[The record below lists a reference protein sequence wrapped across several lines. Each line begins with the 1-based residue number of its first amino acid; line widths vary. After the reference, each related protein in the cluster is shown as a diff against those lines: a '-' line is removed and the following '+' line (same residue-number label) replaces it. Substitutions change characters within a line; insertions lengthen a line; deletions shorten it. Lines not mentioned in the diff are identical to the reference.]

1 MTDTTAKS
9 TRQPVTRPAR
19 GTRPANRRQLILD
32 AAADLFSR
40 KGYAG
45 VTMGDVADAVAIG
58 PSALYR
64 HFHSKQDLLA
74 TVVADALNTLS
85 DALTAAENESSSDVA
100 AALAAV
106 ALRNRGAG
114 VLWQREVRQLSPA
127 DRATFRATIEQ
138 IAARFAAFIRAR
150 RPGLGAI
157 EADLLAWSSLAVATS
172 VSLHSLDLPEPEFT
186 TLLSELISTVI
197 DAPIPARTVD
207 ARRHLP
213 TPRMLR
219 TQSRRETILTEAT
232 KLFAA
237 NGFAGVS
244 TDDIG
249 ASVGISGPSLY
260 NHFPAKSD
268 ILVAAMLRGDEWLR
282 MDMHRAFATASD
294 ARDGLTRLLA
304 SYCSFVFD
312 NPQLIQVLVS
322 ESGHLPEP
330 ERHRTRAAQYDY
342 IAEWVTLMRQV
353 HPQWDAV
360 QARIRVQ
367 AVQTMMNN
375 IALTPHLRGYSN
387 VESAL
392 VTIGAEL
399 LGVSAQAPSQT
410 GRPGQTPRPN
420 GSPKEEPARTEQ
432 ARS

>member
-1 MTDTTAKS
+1 MTGTTAKS
-9 TRQPVTRPAR
+9 ARQPAARPAR
-19 GTRPANRRQLILD
+19 GTRPANRRQLVID
-32 AAADLFSR
+32 AATDLFSR

-74 TVVADALNTLS
+74 AVVADALNTLS
-85 DALTAAENESSSDVA
+85 DALTAAENEPSSDVA
-100 AALAAV
+100 AALGV
-106 ALRNRGAG
+106 IVLRHRGAG
-114 VLWQREVRQLSPA
+114 VLWQREVRQLSAA
-127 DRATFRATIEQ
+127 DRAAFRAAIER
-138 IAARFAAFIRAR
+138 IAARFAALIHTR
-150 RPGLGAI
+150 RPGLGTA
-157 EADLLAWSSLAVATS
+157 EADMLAWSGLAVATS
-172 VSLHSLDLPEPEFT
+172 VSLHSLELPEPEFT
-186 TLLSELISTVI
+186 ALLAELISTVI
-197 DAPIPARTVD
+197 DAPISPM
-207 ARRHLP
+207 
-213 TPRMLR
+213 TPRGADFANAGTLR

-232 KLFAA
+232 RLFAT

-268 ILVAAMLRGDEWLR
+268 ILAAAMFRGDEWLR

-312 NPQLIQVLVS
+312 NPHLVQVLVS

-330 ERHRTRAAQYDY
+330 ERHRARAAQYAY
-342 IAEWVTLMRQV
+342 IAEWVTLLRKV
-353 HPQWDAV
+353 HPEWDTV
-360 QARIRVQ
+360 HARIRVQ

-375 IALTPHLRGYSN
+375 ISLSPHLRRFAN
-387 VESAL
+387 TESVL
-392 VTIGAEL
+392 VTIGAEVL
-399 LGVSAQAPSQT
+399 AISAHVRGQLGRS
-410 GRPGQTPRPN
+410 GETPQQN
-420 GSPKEEPARTEQ
+420 GTSEEAARTEQ
-432 ARS
+432 LRS

>member
-1 MTDTTAKS
+1 MS
-9 TRQPVTRPAR
+9 
-19 GTRPANRRQLILD
+19 
-32 AAADLFSR
+32 
-40 KGYAG
+40 
-45 VTMGDVADAVAIG
+45 DVADAVAIG

-74 TVVADALNTLS
+74 TVVAEALYTLS
-85 DALTAAENESSSDVA
+85 DALTGAENEPSSDVA

-106 ALRNRGAG
+106 VLEHRGAG
-114 VLWQREVRQLSPA
+114 VLWQREARQLAPA
-127 DRATFRATIEQ
+127 DGAKFRATSKQ
-138 IAARFAAFIRAR
+138 IAARFAALIRSR
-150 RPGLGAI
+150 RPGLGTA
-157 EADLLAWSSLAVATS
+157 EADMLAWSGLAVATS
-172 VSLHSLDLPEPEFT
+172 VSLHSLELPEPEFT
-186 TLLSELISTVI
+186 ALLAELISTVI
-197 DAPIPARTVD
+197 DAPISPMTPRGADFANART
-207 ARRHLP
+207 
-213 TPRMLR
+213 LR
-219 TQSRRETILTEAT
+219 TQSRREAILTEAT
-232 KLFAA
+232 RLFAT

-268 ILVAAMLRGDEWLR
+268 ILAAAMFRGDEWLR

-312 NPQLIQVLVS
+312 NPHLIQVLVS
-322 ESGHLPEP
+322 ESGQLPEP

-342 IAEWVTLMRQV
+342 IAEWVTLTRQV

-399 LGVSAQAPSQT
+399 LGVSAQAPGQT
-410 GRPGQTPRPN
+410 GRPGETPQQN
-420 GSPKEEPARTEQ
+420 GTSEEAARTGQ
-432 ARS
+432 LRS